1 MEPKSLVRDVKIF
14 EICWLLFPRV
24 LAVLFV
30 CLFDDAA
37 SNSGCLALNGRMI
50 DEFDR
55 IEKEGGW
62 FCA

>member
-1 MEPKSLVRDVKIF
+1 
-14 EICWLLFPRV
+14 V